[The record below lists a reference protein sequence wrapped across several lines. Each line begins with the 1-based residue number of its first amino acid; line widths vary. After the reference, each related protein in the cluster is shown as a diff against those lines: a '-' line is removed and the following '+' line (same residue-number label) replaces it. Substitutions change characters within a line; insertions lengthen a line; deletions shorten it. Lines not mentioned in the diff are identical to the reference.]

1 MNTIDITGIEA
12 ALTEATTAIAAIGVA
27 MIAVAGVALGW
38 RYARGFVWK

>member
-1 MNTIDITGIEA
+1 MNSIDISGVSA
-12 ALTEATTAIAAIGVA
+12 ALTESTVAIAAIGVA